1 MPIRIATPLALV
13 ACLAGAFAC
22 AADAEP
28 PKLSLDVIGLR
39 VSRPHALN
47 ERVLWPAGTTLSLLV
62 SSPIGELIRFD
73 ATDSTVA
80 KFVDDKGT
88 DLQARPK
95 DATAEQIALAGFGN
109 AAKIDKDAKNCIVEV
124 SAPSLPA
131 KGASRI
137 QILGTLTML
146 CATQKKE
153 TVVANVPI
161 KNGTK
166 IAGPNNL
173 ELEIAEMNEAPRDL
187 GRDAMVFVLRAQHEL
202 DGIAEIKFFRPDG
215 GEVKAARTSTSTL
228 TIQGNVKVDWSYTF
242 SERVDTSTVKL
253 YTWSDIQK
261 KRIKV
266 DLSVDLGL

>member
-1 MPIRIATPLALV
+1 MI
-13 ACLAGAFAC
+13 ACLASAFVC
-22 AADAEP
+22 AADADP

-39 VSRPHALN
+39 VSRPHALK
-47 ERVLWPAGTTLSLLV
+47 ERLLWPTGTTLSLLI

-73 ATDSTVA
+73 ASDSAVA

-109 AAKIDKDAKNCIVEV
+109 AAKIDKDAKNCIVEI
-124 SAPSLPA
+124 SAPTLPV
-131 KGASRI
+131 KGAAHI
-137 QILGTLTML
+137 QLLGTLTML

-153 TVVANVPI
+153 TVVSNVPF

-173 ELEIAEMNEAPRDL
+173 ELEIVEMNEAPRDL
-187 GRDAMVFVLRAQHEL
+187 GRDAMCFVLRAQREL

-215 GEVKAARTSTSTL
+215 GEIKAARTSTSTL
-228 TIQGNVKVDWSYTF
+228 SIQGDIKVDWSYTF
-242 SERVDTSTVKL
+242 SERVDAGAIKL
-253 YTWSDIQK
+253 YSWSDIQK

-266 DLSVDLGL
+266 DLTVDLGL